1 MTVLFAYLLILN
13 VAAFLAMGADKKRAI
28 QQKRFAG
35 TGIHCNAQIPPK
47 MLRTVCRCTPEAEEL
62 LRDAFDALGLSAR
75 AYDRL
80 LKTARTIADLAGSEL
95 IDADA
100 IGEAIQYRTLD
111 RKYWNN

>member
-1 MTVLFAYLLILN
+1 MC
-13 VAAFLAMGADKKRAI
+13 AARAI
-28 QQKRFAG
+28 QEKRFAG

-47 MLRTVCRCTPEAEEL
+47 MLRKVCRCTPEAEEL